1 MADDRIIT
9 IRFKPECVP
18 DMELYSR
25 LEAEKRRLGL
35 SMPAYVKDILRRRF
49 EGSGS
54 MLGHTEADTCMEQM
68 RVILQE
74 ELASQSAALTGVFE
88 RLVESLPSGL
98 QKKAELSDEILPGY
112 SDRFPEGLNGV
123 LEKFM

>member
-1 MADDRIIT
+1 MADDRVIT
-9 IRFKPECVP
+9 LRFKPECVP
-18 DMELYSR
+18 DMELYNR
-25 LEAEKRRLGL
+25 LEAEKGRLGL
-35 SMPAYVKDILRRRF
+35 SMPTYVKDILRRRF

>member
-1 MADDRIIT
+1 MADDRVIT
-9 IRFKPECVP
+9 LRFKPECVP
-18 DMELYSR
+18 DMELYNR
-25 LEAEKRRLGL
+25 LEAEKGRLGL
-35 SMPAYVKDILRRRF
+35 SMPTYVKDILRRRF

-68 RVILQE
+68 RVILHE